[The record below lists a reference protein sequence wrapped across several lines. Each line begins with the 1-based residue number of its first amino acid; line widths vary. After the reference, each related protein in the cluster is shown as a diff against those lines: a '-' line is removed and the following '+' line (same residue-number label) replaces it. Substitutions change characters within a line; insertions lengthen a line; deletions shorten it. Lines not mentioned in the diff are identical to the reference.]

1 MSKENSNTE
10 KQPKNTLQ
18 LANTLLTWGD
28 TVYQWEPK
36 KIKDSLNEMKSAYL
50 DSSLAD
56 NKQDRR
62 DTLFHHSLL
71 ERLLD
76 ELITFKPEHFE
87 DLPTLKIQEP
97 CTETA

>member
-1 MSKENSNTE
+1 MTNNSKQE
-10 KQPKNTLQ
+10 KQQKNTLQ
-18 LANTLLTWGD
+18 LAQTLINWGD

-36 KIKDSLNEMKSAYL
+36 KIRDSLNEMKSAYL
-50 DSSLAD
+50 HSSLAD

-76 ELITFKPEHFE
+76 ELMTFKPEHFE
-87 DLPTLKIQEP
+87 DLLTLKIQEP

>member
-1 MSKENSNTE
+1 MTNNSKQD
-10 KQPKNTLQ
+10 KQQKNTLQ
-18 LANTLLTWGD
+18 LAQTLINWGD

-36 KIKDSLNEMKSAYL
+36 KIRDSLNEMKSGYL
-50 DSSLAD
+50 HSALAD

-87 DLPTLKIQEP
+87 DLLTLKIQEP